1 MNNSNKRNEVCGL
14 EFIPIAEAEVDN
26 MPGHN
31 VIRLSGS
38 TTRIPISKG
47 EFTEEI
53 TDGTVVK
60 QTFSAVVTNTGMANT
75 LSLRLLLGQE
85 GILII
90 HLTNGEIKVV
100 GTDEFPVMITLTQS
114 GTPSVHELTFDRE
127 SPEHAK
133 FLQSF

>member
-1 MNNSNKRNEVCGL
+1 MCGF
-14 EFIPIAEAEVDN
+14 EFIPIAVAEVDN
-26 MPGHN
+26 LPGHN

-60 QTFSAVVTNTGMANT
+60 QTLSAIVTNTGMANT

-114 GTPSVHELTFDRE
+114 GTPSVHELTFDRV